1 MRALLFFLF
10 VIFTTTT
17 MAQND
22 NLDDFKWRN
31 RIVLVNTSEDTKLFA
46 KQIKMLAVQKKEM
59 AERKIIL
66 LKSTDYV
73 LTKSVEGELSKSDI
87 ILIGLD
93 GTIQRSRNTPYTAE
107 ELFMI
112 IDSMPMRR
120 SEMKKSG

>member
-1 MRALLFFLF
+1 MF
-10 VIFTTTT
+10 
-17 MAQND
+17 
-22 NLDDFKWRN
+22 
-31 RIVLVNTSEDTKLFA
+31 
-46 KQIKMLAVQKKEM
+46 AVQKKEM

-66 LKSTDYV
+66 LKSTDYA

-93 GTIQRSRNTPYTAE
+93 GTIKRSRNTPYTAE

-112 IDSMPMRR
+112 IDSMPIRR